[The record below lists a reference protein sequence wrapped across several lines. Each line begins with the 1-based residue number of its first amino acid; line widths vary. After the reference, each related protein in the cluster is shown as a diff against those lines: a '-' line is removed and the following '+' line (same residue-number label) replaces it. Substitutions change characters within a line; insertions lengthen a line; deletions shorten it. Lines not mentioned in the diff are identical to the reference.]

1 VKCDIQILGIVS
13 LKAATR
19 ADEMAMTALTIHA
32 QGRNEAREV
41 TATGMLL
48 GAWPK
53 LYMQREDLHALHTTL
68 RTAQLTHTHQR
79 RRLSREIGDIY
90 TSATAPTRSSTC
102 TANSPRAF
110 SFGSSD
116 SNNIVL

>member
-1 VKCDIQILGIVS
+1 MKCDIQILGIVS

-32 QGRNEAREV
+32 QGRNEEREV

-53 LYMQREDLHALHTTL
+53 LYSIYKEKICAPSSTR
-68 RTAQLTHTHQR
+68 RTAHPR
-79 RRLSREIGDIY
+79 
-90 TSATAPTRSSTC
+90 TSTPPPEPYYWRYLHFLVNSYSLFSLHGQSAPGLFVRQ
-102 TANSPRAF
+102 
-110 SFGSSD
+110 FG
-116 SNNIVL
+116 